1 MKKLLTML
9 LATAMMLTLAACGP
23 TPNETGNDTLP
34 VTESSTWS
42 CPSALSP
49 VQILMSRYCRWMT
62 SASKHSSPDT

>member
-9 LATAMMLTLAACGP
+9 LATAMMLTLAACGT
-23 TPNETGNDTLP
+23 TPNETGNDTQTAL
-34 VTESSTWS
+34 ESSTWS

-62 SASKHSSPDT
+62 SVSKHSSPDT

>member
-9 LATAMMLTLAACGP
+9 LATAMMLTLAACGT
-23 TPNETGNDTLP
+23 TPNETGNDTLT

-49 VQILMSRYCRWMT
+49 VQILMSRY
-62 SASKHSSPDT
+62 

>member
-9 LATAMMLTLAACGP
+9 LATAMMLTLAACGT
-23 TPNETGNDTLP
+23 TPNETGNDTLT

-49 VQILMSRYCRWMT
+49 VRTHTSRYWHWMVSVNKCGSLGT
-62 SASKHSSPDT
+62 